1 MFWIQLILLLAF
13 ILIGA
18 QLKGIGLGIMGAL
31 GTLIFI
37 FGFGMPSGNA
47 PIEVMLIILCVV
59 TAAASMQVAGGMDY
73 VVSLAEKLIRKKP
86 SLITFIGPAVTFLF
100 TALAGTAHI
109 TYSILPII
117 AEVSAKTGI
126 RPERPLSISVIAS
139 DFGIIACPISAATVA
154 LLNELNGIEGNTYG
168 LLDILKIC
176 VPACIVGLTVGAF
189 VANSLGKDL
198 KDDLEYQEKLKDPE
212 FKKSIEGSQGT
223 PTKVFSLES
232 KLSVLVFLLGVF
244 AVVIMGINF
253 PSNKEYF
260 EKTLHIS
267 MEKNIQLIMLC
278 VVLVN
283 VLLAKVKAPE
293 IAKSSIFRA
302 GTEAVV
308 SIFGVVWMSNTFI
321 QANQGV
327 LIDALRGVVGQFG
340 WIFAIALF
348 FMAALLFSQASTV
361 KTIMPLGIKLGL
373 LQPSLIFMY
382 PAVAGIFFIPSY
394 PTIIAAINFDKTG
407 TTKVGKYLLNHS
419 FMIPGVTTA
428 IVTVIVAFFIS
439 SAVF

>member
-31 GTLIFI
+31 GTLIFVY
-37 FGFGMPSGNA
+37 GFGMPAGNP

-73 VVSLAEKLIRKKP
+73 MVSLAEKLIRKKP
-86 SLITFIGPAVTFLF
+86 SLITFIGPSVTFLF
-100 TALAGTAHI
+100 TTLAGTAHI

-168 LLDILKIC
+168 LLDILKVC
-176 VPACIVGLTVGAF
+176 VPACIVGLAVGAF

-198 KDDLEYQEKLKDPE
+198 KDDLDYQEKLKDPE
-212 FKKSIEGSQGT
+212 FKKSIEGNQET
-223 PTKVFSLES
+223 ATKVFSLES
-232 KLSVLVFLLGVF
+232 KLSVLVFLLGVI
-244 AVVIMGINF
+244 AVVIMGIIF
-253 PSNKEYF
+253 PANKEYF

-283 VLLAKVKAPE
+283 VLLAKVKAPD

-308 SIFGVVWMSNTFI
+308 SIFGVVWLSNTFI
-321 QANQGV
+321 QANQSV
-327 LIDALRGVVGQFG
+327 LINGLQGAVGQYS
-340 WIFAIALF
+340 WIFAVALF

-361 KTIMPLGIKLGL
+361 KSIMPLGIKLGL

-407 TTKVGKYLLNHS
+407 STKVGKYLLNHS

-428 IVTVIVAFFIS
+428 IVTVVVAYFIS
-439 SAVF
+439 SVVF